1 MRSEK
6 APDLSRY
13 DRKKDSDTSSI
24 HSTARSASG
33 LSKIPENKKVMAD
46 EDKGGDT
53 KPDETMEEDGQEQ
66 APIASEGNNQ
76 SLQPDSS
83 SLEPSTPQRPATAEG
98 LSTSW
103 LGWLSRTPFTDAQA
117 TSTPR
122 QTPQPDSKPDER
134 ESAAPPPPST
144 PVNRTA
150 ASEAAQSDTPNEQPR
165 STSWFG
171 FWSSAAPVGA
181 QTTAGDG
188 KSKEGETDGSED
200 VVMSDA
206 PPAKNPESAPKAGS
220 TWAFWSKDSPGS
232 KGTPHGQESGQIA
245 VMGEGSEAQPKPM
258 TEVDVTP
265 TKKQASG
272 KSTWRKNN
280 KRLRPPSMDID
291 AQSPSPSP
299 SGTSTPQEPPQ
310 EQTPAKV
317 DSSSKSIAESETT
330 SKSPENLLLPTFS
343 STYQMKQ
350 DPSIIKQIAQLVL
363 RTQQKPVNHV
373 HRAKDV
379 PRIRKAISIG
389 IHGLFPATYL
399 RAIIGQPTGTSIR
412 FATLG
417 AEAIRRWADAHGSPD
432 CEIEKVA
439 LEGEG
444 KINERVDNLWKL
456 MLNWIEHIRSADLIL
471 VSCHSQGV
479 PVSIMLLEKLIDI
492 GIITTARIGVCAMAG
507 VSLGPFPDHKSSIL
521 MGSAAELWDFGNLES
536 FNTLRYES
544 CLKRVVDYGA
554 RITFIG
560 SIDDQ
565 VVPLESA
572 VYSPANH
579 PYIYRAVF
587 IDGRVHAPDFIA
599 HLVGFALKL
608 RNLGISDHGLI
619 RELSTPLAGSL
630 YSGEGH
636 SRLYYD
642 SQVYDLAMSHALETT
657 SIPKKQECDIHHR
670 NKGTI
675 VGAQGQAANPY
686 VLPWIMRGLLEEDFV
701 KTELSAE
708 TEELLRQFD
717 DWKPTNK
724 ALRDVKY
731 RLEAVRSKL

>member
-1 MRSEK
+1 
-6 APDLSRY
+6 
-13 DRKKDSDTSSI
+13 
-24 HSTARSASG
+24 
-33 LSKIPENKKVMAD
+33 MAND
-46 EDKGGDT
+46 NTDGNA
-53 KPDETMEEDGQEQ
+53 KPDETVKPHEETQDQ
-66 APIASEGNNQ
+66 AANQ
-76 SLQPDSS
+76 KDTETPRPDEPSV
-83 SLEPSTPQRPATAEG
+83 EPSTPQRPATFTG
-98 LSTSW
+98 TSTSW
-103 LGWLSRTPFTDAQA
+103 LGWLSRTPFTDVQTSSNPHQSAQSDA
-117 TSTPR
+117 N
-122 QTPQPDSKPDER
+122 PDDKPDD
-134 ESAAPPPPST
+134 SQPGAPPSPST
-144 PVNRTA
+144 PVAQTA
-150 ASEAAQSDTPNEQPR
+150 NPGDMTPDAATEAPR

-171 FWSSAAPVGA
+171 FWTSATPTEVQATSDTGQGEA
-181 QTTAGDG
+181 GQTDAAG
-188 KSKEGETDGSED
+188 D
-200 VVMSDA
+200 VVMNDA
-206 PPAKNPESAPKAGS
+206 PPTNSHEPAPKAGS

-232 KGTPHGQESGQIA
+232 KEAAQKQESGQIA
-245 VMGEGSEAQPKPM
+245 VIGEGSEAQPKPM

-265 TKKQASG
+265 SKKQKEAQASG

-291 AQSPSPSP
+291 SQSPSPSP
-299 SGTSTPQEPPQ
+299 SGTSTPQEPIQ
-310 EQTPAKV
+310 GQVPAKN
-317 DSSSKSIAESETT
+317 DPTKSAQDSETG
-330 SKSPENLLLPTFS
+330 SKPQGNLLLPTFS

-350 DPSIIKQIAQLVL
+350 DPSIIKQIAQLVM

-373 HRAKDV
+373 YRVKDV
-379 PRIRKAISIG
+379 PKIRKAISIG

-399 RAIIGQPTGTSIR
+399 RPIIGQPTGTSIR
-412 FATLG
+412 FASLG
-417 AEAIRRWADAHGSPD
+417 AEAIRRWVDSHGSSE

-471 VSCHSQGV
+471 ISCHSQGV
-479 PVSIMLLEKLIDI
+479 PVSIMLLEKLIDL

-507 VSLGPFPDHKSSIL
+507 VSLGPFPEHKSSIL
-521 MGSAAELWDFGNLES
+521 MGSALELWDFGNLES
-536 FNTLRYES
+536 FNSLRYES

-565 VVPLESA
+565 VVPMESA
-572 VYSPANH
+572 VYSPAHH

-642 SQVYDLAMSHALETT
+642 SQVYDLAVSHALETT
-657 SIPKKQECDIHHR
+657 SIPRRQECEIHHR

-675 VGAQGQAANPY
+675 VGAQGQATNPY

-701 KTELSAE
+701 KTELSSE

-724 ALRDVKY
+724 ALKDVKY